1 MELTPFQTALL
12 PALEGN
18 IHPAGGMDP
27 AWDNLVSAW
36 DAFHQGD
43 TVHAVH
49 IAAGLAEQREDPFLG
64 IAAARLLRECG
75 NALGRVDICYGGV
88 LFLPSEHGTDCVAA
102 YREGTVRIYR
112 ASFQSASL
120 GGSGDTAML
129 ARPLLEALD
138 SALHD
143 APLVGSISGAVGL
156 GAPCGVVFRL
166 HGTAAGPL
174 HHEHEALRA
183 ITAAGLL
190 VQQATRHMHQA
201 MDGDHS

>member
-1 MELTPFQTALL
+1 MDLTPFQTALL

-18 IHPAGGMDP
+18 IRPAQGMDP
-27 AWDNLVSAW
+27 AWDTLAAGW
-36 DAFHQGD
+36 DAFHQGN
-43 TVHAVH
+43 VAKAEE
-49 IAAGLAEQREDPFLG
+49 IASRFAEQKEDPFLG

-75 NALGRVDICYGGV
+75 RAQKHDDICYGGV
-88 LFLPSEHGTDCVAA
+88 LFLPSESGTDCVAA

-120 GGSGDTAML
+120 GGAGDTGML
-129 ARPLLEALD
+129 ARPMLAALD
-138 SALHD
+138 AVLHD
-143 APLVGSISGAVGL
+143 APHVGSISGAVGL

-174 HHEHEALRA
+174 HHEQEALRA

-201 MDGDHS
+201 LNDDSS

>member
-18 IHPAGGMDP
+18 IRPAQGMD
-27 AWDNLVSAW
+27 ASWDALAAAW

-43 TVHAVH
+43 LSHAAEV
-49 IAAGLAEQREDPFLG
+49 AATFAEQHDDPFLG

-75 NALGRVDICYGGV
+75 RAAEHVDICYGGV
-88 LFLPSEHGTDCVAA
+88 LFLPSELGVDCVAA
-102 YREGTVRIYR
+102 YFEGTVRIYR

-129 ARPLLEALD
+129 ARPLIAALD
-138 SALHD
+138 GALHD
-143 APLVGSISGAVGL
+143 APFIGSISGAVGL
-156 GAPCGVVFRL
+156 GTPCGVVFRL

-174 HHEHEALRA
+174 HHEHESIRA

-190 VQQATRHMHQA
+190 VQQATRHLHQT
-201 MDGDHS
+201 MDGGQS